1 MLNKYVALPAGITD
15 ALLTKDGR
23 VINHRGSVLS
33 RNEINGKNFYMVESI
48 GKNKIFKS
56 ERAAILE
63 FIFDNNKQLGEDN
76 KHYEE
81 EMPEGHGQGGMEGF
95 GANGLGDN
103 KKKKK
108 KKKKKAEN
116 EGIFSKINSDTVDRS
131 NLEMAMDRKDMTV
144 TELAGLVNVDP
155 STVSR
160 NLRKPKASSGGAD
173 PGGRNPSISLAAEIS
188 QILGIPIET
197 AFPDLFRKGSKRKK
211 RKGNVKSGRS
221 SNLKNKGKLEESI
234 ERLSEDLYEIDS
246 LISEGITSIIMA
258 RPDLH
263 VMILEALKPLRST
276 AGSAQIRTAIFNHFL
291 ENKRYIKPA
300 KARSLSE
307 SFNRR
312 LYASKIDAVQSFRNL
327 FLDHFVPCVGM
338 LKLILSE
345 GMSIISEEAIPG
357 AAGTAGAVPA
367 AGTTQQNP
375 AGSTAVDPKSQ
386 TASAVA
392 GEDIASNADASP
404 EELMKDIQK
413 ANEGKQEE
421 QNKQREDAIATLGE
435 LQKHTDQIQAGLVA
449 NVKAN
454 QEYSTDST
462 KQIEQLGKELA
473 DFSDESQSQSE
484 I

>member
-1 MLNKYVALPAGITD
+1 MLNKYVALPAGITG

-23 VINHRGSVLS
+23 VISRQGVVLS
-33 RNEINGKNFYMVESI
+33 RSQINGKNFYMVESMDI
-48 GKNKIFKS
+48 KSFFKS

-63 FIFDNNKQLGEDN
+63 FIFKNERPVVGDAEMNMEEDN
-76 KHYEE
+76 E
-81 EMPEGHGQGGMEGF
+81 
-95 GANGLGDN
+95 GLGMGGFEASGMG

-108 KKKKKAEN
+108 KKKKKNNTKEN

-144 TELAGLVNVDP
+144 TELAALANVDP

-173 PGGRNPSISLAAEIS
+173 PGGRNPSISLAADIS

-197 AFPDLFRKGSKRKK
+197 GFPDLFRKGSKRKK

-221 SNLKNKGKLEESI
+221 SNLKNKGVLEDSI
-234 ERLSEDLYEIDS
+234 DRLTEDLFETDS
-246 LISEGITSIIMA
+246 LISEGITAVIMA

-263 VMILEALKPLRST
+263 IMILESLRNLKSMVGP
-276 AGSAQIRTAIFNHFL
+276 AQIRSAIFNHFL
-291 ENKRYIKPA
+291 ENRRYIKPA
-300 KARSLSE
+300 RARSLSE
-307 SFNRR
+307 SFQRR
-312 LYASKIDAVQSFRNL
+312 LYASKVNAVESFRNL
-327 FLDHFVPCVGM
+327 FLDHFVPCVGV
-338 LKLILSE
+338 LKRILAE
-345 GMSIISEEAIPG
+345 GMSIISEEAMPG

-367 AGTTQQNP
+367 AGASQQNL
-375 AGSTAVDPKSQ
+375 AGGSAVDPKSQ
-386 TASAVA
+386 SASAVA
-392 GEDIASNADASP
+392 GEDITSNADASP

-435 LQKHTDQIQAGLVA
+435 LQKHTDQIQAGLEA

-462 KQIEQLGKELA
+462 KQIAQLGKELA
-473 DFSDESQSQSE
+473 VFTDESQSQGE